1 MRHVA
6 IHRSFGGGAYGEQK
20 PKPPKTAGAGHATTQ
35 GPKPKCGLCGK
46 TTRLT
51 KTECCDQWICD
62 DEDKYVLFSY
72 AHTSCSRNHRRYTL
86 CGHHAAEGHPG
97 TWQECPTCRTDI
109 DTEMYVYFGTNEYN
123 FEKLANPP
131 TYEPTKCSVCGKVIV
146 LSEEGYSISGGAY
159 RCEMCMAAEFSKVL
173 RPRRK

>member
-1 MRHVA
+1 MA
-6 IHRSFGGGAYGEQK
+6 KKAQK
-20 PKPPKTAGAGHATTQ
+20 VPKPAGPARTTTQ
-35 GPKPKCGLCGK
+35 GPKPRCGLCGK

-62 DEDKYVLFSY
+62 DEDNYVLFSY

-86 CGHHAAEGHPG
+86 CGHHSAEGHPG

-109 DTEMYVYFGTNEYN
+109 NTEIYVYFGTNDYN

-131 TYEPTKCSVCGKVIV
+131 PYEPTKCSVCGKVIV
-146 LSEEGYSISGGAY
+146 LSEEGYSISRGAY
-159 RCEMCMAAEFSKVL
+159 RCELCMAAEFYKKAGAN
-173 RPRRK
+173 RG

>member
-1 MRHVA
+1 MA
-6 IHRSFGGGAYGEQK
+6 NKTQSHR
-20 PKPPKTAGAGHATTQ
+20 KTASAERVAPH
-35 GPKPKCGLCGK
+35 GPKPRCDLCGK

-51 KTECCDQWICD
+51 KAECCDQWICD

-86 CGHHAAEGHPG
+86 CGHHSAEGHPG

-109 DTEMYVYFGTNEYN
+109 DTEIYVYFGTNEYN

-131 TYEPTKCSVCGKVIV
+131 SYEPTKCSVCGKVIV
-146 LSEEGYSISGGAY
+146 LSEEGYSISRDAY
-159 RCEMCMAAEFSKVL
+159 RCELCMAAEFYKKAGAN
-173 RPRRK
+173 RG